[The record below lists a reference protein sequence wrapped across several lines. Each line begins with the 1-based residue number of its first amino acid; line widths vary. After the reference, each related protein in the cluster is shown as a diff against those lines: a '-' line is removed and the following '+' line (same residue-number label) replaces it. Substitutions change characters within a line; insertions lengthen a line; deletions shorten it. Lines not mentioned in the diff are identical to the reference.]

1 MTTSSLKPISSNL
14 SFPYISL
21 KIALRTIL
29 DILKNLVA
37 SVISRQR
44 NIAELRVLLS
54 ADDAVLKDIG
64 VTRSDVRI
72 MLRNIG
78 ADAGMNRIP
87 HRDQLGQRS

>member
-1 MTTSSLKPISSNL
+1 MTTSSLKPISPNL

-21 KIALRTIL
+21 KIALRTIV

-44 NIAELRVLLS
+44 NIAELRELLS

-78 ADAGMNRIP
+78 ADAGMNRIR
-87 HRDQLGQRS
+87 HRDQLGQQS